1 MVVHNLIR
9 QLVISCSD
17 MLRARLIIFGLDYLR
32 AGVSYV
38 VYNNVV
44 LYSNLPTFRGF
55 VQKVYT
61 NLITEHLL
69 DSA

>member
-1 MVVHNLIR
+1 MVVHNLIK

-38 VYNNVV
+38 VY
-44 LYSNLPTFRGF
+44 
-55 VQKVYT
+55 
-61 NLITEHLL
+61 TEHLL

>member
-17 MLRARLIIFGLDYLR
+17 MLRARLIIFGLDCLR
-32 AGVSYV
+32 AGV
-38 VYNNVV
+38 NNVV